1 MLSLLA
7 HSDAALR
14 PHDLAGAWNLDPLVV
29 GGLAVAAWCYRRGW
43 RAPTDTAGR
52 RAAFALGLAAVA
64 IAVVSPLDALSGA
77 LVSAHMVQHV
87 LLVVVA
93 APLLAVSAPS
103 AALVRGAP
111 ERIRTRIA
119 PVRRFLRVDAA
130 VLRRSRALVPRWLAY
145 VLALWLWHASV
156 LYGLAVEN
164 RLVHA
169 LEHATFLGTAL
180 LVWSSILGPARTR
193 APRELGL
200 IAVFALALQTVF
212 LSALLTFSTSPWY
225 EPYLTTTTAWG
236 LDPLEDQH
244 LAGVIMWVP
253 AGIVHVGIGIWL
265 LSAWLREIDR
275 STATDAAPRP
285 ETVA

>member
-1 MLSLLA
+1 MLA

-14 PHDLAGAWNLDPLVV
+14 PHDLVGAWSLDPLVIV
-29 GGLAVAAWCYRRGW
+29 GLAAAAWCYRRGW
-43 RAPTDTAGR
+43 RAPNDSAAR
-52 RAAFALGLAAVA
+52 RSAFGLGLATLA
-64 IAVVSPLDALSGA
+64 IAVVSPLDALSGV

-87 LLVVVA
+87 LLVIVA

-103 AALVRGAP
+103 AALLRGAP
-111 ERIRTRIA
+111 GGIRTRLA
-119 PVRRFLRVDAA
+119 PARRLLRLDAA
-130 VLRRSRALVPRWLAY
+130 ALRRSRALVPRWLAY
-145 VLALWLWHASV
+145 VLTLWLWHASV

-164 RLVHA
+164 RFVHA
-169 LEHATFLGTAL
+169 LEHATFLGTAIL
-180 LVWSSILGPARTR
+180 LWSSILGPARTR
-193 APRELGL
+193 APRELGV

-212 LSALLTFSTSPWY
+212 LSALLTFATSPWY

-253 AGIVHVGIGIWL
+253 AGIIHVGIGIWL
-265 LSAWLREIDR
+265 LATWLRDIDR